1 MAYNKVLALNERISI
16 VKLYLK
22 NNENASEVCRQF
34 GQLYIGNSVT
44 AATVIRI
51 NKNFSDT
58 GSVADLPRAG
68 RPKTG
73 RSEDNVQR
81 VREAIALAP
90 TTSTRRLSAELG
102 VKHTSVYRIL
112 RRDLKF
118 KSTIPVLCQF
128 LNEDDFDRRLQFAEH
143 FIVMTD
149 NDPDFPSNMLW
160 SDEACFKVNGHVN
173 RHNAIYWSAANPHR
187 LMPVAQQGPGV
198 MVWCGILDNTIIGP
212 YFFDEGT
219 VNGERY
225 LRMLENY
232 LWPAVSDRQD
242 IFFQQDGA
250 QPHYALIVRAFLDD
264 KFPDRWVG
272 RRGPVDWPPRS
283 PDLTPPDFW
292 LWGFLK
298 EQVYSRRPEN
308 VNQLRAFITEAIN
321 AIPQDVIRNVT
332 QSVPA
337 RYASLVEKEGK
348 QLS

>member
-1 MAYNKVLALNERISI
+1 MAHNKVLTLNERISI

-34 GQLYIGNSVT
+34 RQLHIGNSVT

-51 NKNFSDT
+51 NKNFTDT
-58 GSVADLPRAG
+58 GSVADLPRTG

-73 RSEDNVQR
+73 RSEDNVER
-81 VREAIALAP
+81 VRDAIAQAP

-102 VKHTSVYRIL
+102 IKRTSVYRIL
-112 RRDLKF
+112 KKDLKF

-128 LNEDDFDRRLQFAEH
+128 LNEDDFDRRLQFAEWYAE
-143 FIVMTD
+143 MAD
-149 NDPDFPSNMLW
+149 NDPDFPGKILW

-173 RHNAIYWSAANPHR
+173 RHNSIYWSANNPHR

-212 YFFDEGT
+212 YFFDKGT
-219 VNGERY
+219 VNGEQY
-225 LRMLENY
+225 LRMLETY
-232 LWPAVSDRQD
+232 LWPAVCGRQD

-250 QPHYALIVRAFLDD
+250 QPHYALTVRAFLDE
-264 KFPDRWVG
+264 KFGDRWIG

-298 EQVYSRRPEN
+298 EQVYSRRPQN
-308 VNQLRAFITEAIN
+308 VTHLRALITEAIN
-321 AIPQDVIRNVT
+321 AIPQDVIKNVT
-332 QSVPA
+332 GSVPA
-337 RYASLVEKEGK
+337 RYATLVEKEGK
-348 QLS
+348 QLP